1 MGRPN
6 GPSDRCIDALPGAT
20 IVTTDHERQ
29 SNMSETFQI
38 TLEQAEVYEEL
49 LVPAITGQW
58 AVPML
63 DLAGISAGQRVLDV
77 ACGTGALARAA
88 AERVGPTGHVVGVD
102 LNPAMLAVAA
112 RIRPDL
118 EWREGDVANLPLED
132 ERFDAVLCLSALFF
146 FPDAGAAVAEM
157 ARVVRVGG
165 VVGIQTYASLDD
177 QPVYGQFIETVL
189 RYASEDARSLI
200 DTYFSQGDLPALR
213 QTLERAGL
221 RVEQTVS
228 PTGVAAYGSWE
239 ELVATEVKSTP
250 LVDRLIDDQLEQ
262 IREDMEGLL
271 KRHQAP
277 DGSLKLPIRAHLI
290 TGRRTA

>member
-1 MGRPN
+1 MGHLT
-6 GPSDRCIDALPGAT
+6 DAP
-20 IVTTDHERQ
+20 ERNQ
-29 SNMSETFQI
+29 RDDCQRANKGGSPMSETFQI
-38 TLEQAEVYEEL
+38 TLEQAEAYEEL

-58 AVPML
+58 AAPML
-63 DLAGISAGQRVLDV
+63 DLAGVSVGQRVLDV
-77 ACGTGALARAA
+77 ACGTGVLARAA

-102 LNPAMLAVAA
+102 LNPAMLTVAS

-118 EWREGDVANLPLED
+118 EWREGDATNLPLED
-132 ERFDAVLCLSALFF
+132 ERFDAALCLSALFF
-146 FPDAGAAVAEM
+146 FPDASAAVAEM

-165 VVGIQTYASLDD
+165 AVVIQTYASLDD

-213 QTLERAGL
+213 GTLERAGL
-221 RVEQTVS
+221 RVQRTVS
-228 PTGVAAYGSWE
+228 PMGVAAYGSWD
-239 ELVATEVKSTP
+239 ELIATEVKSTP
-250 LVDRLIDDQLEQ
+250 LVDRLTDDQLEQ

-271 KRHQAP
+271 RQHRAP

-290 TGRRTA
+290 AGRRTA